1 MSIGYAAAMFIRGLP
16 LITAIVP
23 FLGINIAYWIGVEY
37 GNLPSCNPYLDG
49 CTSISATGRYP
60 PGDRLFRAV
69 MLPHSA
75 WLVLTWY
82 FAAHWLRSVK
92 PGTRADT
99 TILISGVV
107 GAIALIIYISYLASN
122 DPFYEIMRRYGIY
135 FYFLGT
141 AIAQMGLT
149 LSLQRSPLQRAM
161 FWVIVTPFGLGLLN
175 FAQKAV
181 LSPLNN
187 FENRIEWISTML
199 MQVWFVLLYLVWRR
213 SRIDILVRGD

>member
-1 MSIGYAAAMFIRGLP
+1 MSIGYAAGMFIRGLP

-23 FLGINIAYWIGVEY
+23 FLGINIAYWIGVEH

-92 PGTRADT
+92 PGTRADK

-107 GAIALIIYISYLASN
+107 GAIALIIYVSYLASN

-141 AIAQMGLT
+141 AIAQIG
-149 LSLQRSPLQRAM
+149 PDP
-161 FWVIVTPFGLGLLN
+161 VVTAFPTATRHVLGHRHAIWSRLVE
-175 FAQKAV
+175 FRTESRFVAAQ
-181 LSPLNN
+181 
-187 FENRIEWISTML
+187 
-199 MQVWFVLLYLVWRR
+199 
-213 SRIDILVRGD
+213 